1 MTEEKPERGISHTK
15 FLLPVALAVMTGLV
29 GAAGSTLYK
38 HELAILAN
46 ARHVERLKIKDYRQ
60 HRDSLRGRV
69 IFLANA
75 KDTLEAVIEIEP
87 GVFGPNSALILKARR
102 SQLETA
108 QERLENYIEENK
120 HGGRDD

>member
-1 MTEEKPERGISHTK
+1 MNEPRGISNTK
-15 FLLPVALAVMTGLV
+15 FLLPIALAVATGLT
-29 GAAGSTLYK
+29 GAAGTTLYK

-60 HRDSLRGRV
+60 HRDTLRGRV
-69 IFLANA
+69 VFLSNA
-75 KDTLEAVIEIEP
+75 TDTLAAVIEIQP
-87 GVFGPNSALILKARR
+87 DVFGPNSNLILKARR
-102 SQLETA
+102 SQLEHA